1 MLCISALAQVA
12 GKSVVPLWIMLGV
25 LIVVV
30 VAMGI
35 AMLVIR
41 RRLLEKEGA
50 AGQEGLMAGLREMR
64 NRGEISPEEYD
75 AARRTMAARAAGVA
89 PAQAGVKRQP
99 EPGAA
104 GPGGGARVAKPGFD
118 LTGAPLPKPPKPGD
132 R

>member
-1 MLCISALAQVA
+1 MLWISALAQVA

-25 LIVVV
+25 LIVIV

-35 AMLVIR
+35 AMLMIR

-89 PAQAGVKRQP
+89 PAAAGVKRK
-99 EPGAA
+99 AA
-104 GPGGGARVAKPGFD
+104 LNPASPSGGVRMAKPGFD
-118 LTGAPLPKPPKPGD
+118 LTGAPLPKPPNPGD